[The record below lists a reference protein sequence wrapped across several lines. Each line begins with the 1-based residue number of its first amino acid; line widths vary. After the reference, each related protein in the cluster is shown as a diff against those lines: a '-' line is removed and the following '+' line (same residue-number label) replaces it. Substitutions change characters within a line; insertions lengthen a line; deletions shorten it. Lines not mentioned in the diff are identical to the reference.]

1 LAAGVS
7 FVLLILA
14 CGATIGLVVVVAI
27 ICLSLIMLVVVPE
40 LGPMA
45 FVMAISAEPVPG
57 AGIFRVLQIRPE
69 HKIGMVETRFHSTT
83 YADPAALD
91 AMAAFVTQQL
101 DALESPRQAPSR

>member
-1 LAAGVS
+1 V
-7 FVLLILA
+7 FA
-14 CGATIGLVVVVAI
+14 CGATIGFVVIIAN
-27 ICLSLIMLVVVPE
+27 ICLSLLMLVVVPE

-91 AMAAFVTQQL
+91 AVAAFVKQRF
-101 DALESPRQAPSR
+101 DVPESPREAPSR

>member
-1 LAAGVS
+1 
-7 FVLLILA
+7 
-14 CGATIGLVVVVAI
+14 
-27 ICLSLIMLVVVPE
+27 MLVVAPE

-83 YADPAALD
+83 YADLTALD
-91 AMAAFVTQQL
+91 AMAAFIAQRL
-101 DALESPRQAPSR
+101 DAPESPRQAPSR